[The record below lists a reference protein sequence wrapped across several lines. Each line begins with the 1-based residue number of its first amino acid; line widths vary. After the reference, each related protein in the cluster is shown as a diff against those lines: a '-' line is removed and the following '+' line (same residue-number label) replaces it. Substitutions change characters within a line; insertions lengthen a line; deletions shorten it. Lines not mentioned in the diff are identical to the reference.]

1 MRTFLKNR
9 KIDHIITSLGEGE
22 MEDHHAEQE
31 LDDLGMNPEAA
42 AKIIEDARKERE
54 SKWSDLG
61 RRLVREHVL
70 NATDP

>member
-9 KIDHIITSLGEGE
+9 KIDHIITSLREGE

-42 AKIIEDARKERE
+42 AKII
-54 SKWSDLG
+54 
-61 RRLVREHVL
+61 
-70 NATDP
+70 